1 MPQLRYPKDTLYDQS
16 TDYMSF
22 EFYKYIPP
30 FSKDLDSNQNPI
42 DSVGYYNTSGNQK
55 AEQASGLSQIYLYM
69 PEDVSSSFA
78 ADWGDK
84 SFTNVQRDAL
94 RAAGAAAALRP
105 GATGSAAIDAARNA
119 AGRVN
124 SLIAQ
129 AVTSGVNNIP
139 AGIGGANNINQTLGT
154 TVGAVLNPNVELL
167 FNSFGLRKFN
177 HTWKFAPQSDGEA
190 LEIKKIYNTF
200 KKASLPNYGG
210 AGNEAF
216 ERLRNKLL
224 NPLGRDA
231 SQEEKDRNE
240 AASTLRESNINNNY
254 IRVPNLVQVKYK
266 KGAGLHPW
274 LPKWKLAVITGV
286 EINFTPDGT
295 FATYEDGSPVATA
308 MTVSFQETKLVYG
321 NEINIDS
328 EEAQF

>member
-1 MPQLRYPKDTLYDQS
+1 MPQLRYPKDTLYDKS

-22 EFYKYIPP
+22 EFYQYIPP
-30 FSKDLDSNQNPI
+30 FSKDITGTDQSPI
-42 DSVGYYNTSGNQK
+42 NSVGYYNTSGNQEKK
-55 AEQASGLSQIYLYM
+55 ASDELSTVYLYM

-105 GATGSAAIDAARNA
+105 GATGAAAIDAARNA

-129 AVTSGVNNIP
+129 AVTSGINNIP
-139 AGIGGANNINQTLGT
+139 GNIGGANNINQTLGS
-154 TVGAVLNPNVELL
+154 TVGTVLNPNVELL

-177 HTWKFAPQSDGEA
+177 HTWKFAPQSKPEA
-190 LEIKKIYNTF
+190 EEIKRIYNTF
-200 KKASLPNYGG
+200 KKASLPKYGT
-210 AGNEAF
+210 AGNELF
-216 ERLRNKLL
+216 NKIKEGLIGKD
-224 NPLGRDA
+224 PEA
-231 SQEEKDRNE
+231 EKLDRE
-240 AASTLRESNINNNY
+240 VNINNNY
-254 IRVPNLVQVKYK
+254 IGVPNLVQVKYK
-266 KGAGLHPW
+266 KGAALHPW

-295 FATYEDGSPVATA
+295 FATYDDGSPVATS

>member
-1 MPQLRYPKDTLYDQS
+1 MPQLRYPKDTLYDKS

-22 EFYKYIPP
+22 EFYQYIPP
-30 FSKDLDSNQNPI
+30 FSKEITGTDQSPI
-42 DSVGYYNTSGNQK
+42 NSVGYYNTSGNQEKK
-55 AEQASGLSQIYLYM
+55 ASDELSTVYLYM

-94 RAAGAAAALRP
+94 RLAGATAAGRA
-105 GATGSAAIDAARNA
+105 GATGAAAIDAARNA

-129 AVTSGVNNIP
+129 AVTSGINNIP
-139 AGIGGANNINQTLGT
+139 GNIGGANNINQTLGS
-154 TVGAVLNPNVELL
+154 TVGTVLNPNVELL

-177 HTWKFAPQSDGEA
+177 HTWKFAPQSKPEA
-190 LEIKKIYNTF
+190 EEIKKIYNTF
-200 KKASLPNYGG
+200 KKASLPKYGT
-210 AGNEAF
+210 AGNELF
-216 ERLRNKLL
+216 NKIKEGLIKKD
-224 NPLGRDA
+224 PEA
-231 SQEEKDRNE
+231 EKLDRE
-240 AASTLRESNINNNY
+240 VNINNNY
-254 IRVPNLVQVKYK
+254 IGVPNLVQVKYK
-266 KGAGLHPW
+266 KGAALHPW

-295 FATYEDGSPVATA
+295 FATYDDGSPVATS

>member
-30 FSKDLDSNQNPI
+30 FSKDITGRDQAPI
-42 DSVGYYNTSGNQK
+42 NSIEYYNTSGNQERK
-55 AEQASGLSQIYLYM
+55 ASAELSTVYLYM

-94 RAAGAAAALRP
+94 RLAGATAAGRAGAAGAAV
-105 GATGSAAIDAARNA
+105 IDAARNA
-119 AGRVN
+119 GGRVN

-129 AVTSGVNNIP
+129 AVTSGINNLP
-139 AGIGGANNINQTLGT
+139 GNIGGVNNINQTLGS
-154 TVGAVLNPNVELL
+154 TVGTVLNPNVELL

-177 HTWKFAPQSDGEA
+177 HTWKFAPQSEPEA
-190 LEIKKIYNTF
+190 AEIKKIYNTF
-200 KKASLPNYGG
+200 KKASLPRYGTE
-210 AGNEAF
+210 GNELF
-216 ERLRNKLL
+216 GKIKEGL
-224 NPLGRDA
+224 LGREDDA
-231 SQEEKDRNE
+231 GKATRNVDR
-240 AASTLRESNINNNY
+240 LFNINNNY
-254 IRVPNLVQVKYK
+254 IGVPNLVQVKYK
-266 KGAGLHPW
+266 KGTDLHPW
-274 LPKWKLAVITGV
+274 LPVWKLAVITGV

-295 FATYEDGSPVATA
+295 FATYDDGSPVATS

-321 NEINIDS
+321 NEIKVDS
-328 EEAQF
+328 KEAQF

>member
-1 MPQLRYPKDTLYDQS
+1 MPQLRYPKDTLYDKS

-22 EFYKYIPP
+22 EFYQYIPP
-30 FSKDLDSNQNPI
+30 FSKEITGTDQSPI
-42 DSVGYYNTSGNQK
+42 NSVGYYNTSGNQEKK
-55 AEQASGLSQIYLYM
+55 ASEELSTVYLYM

-94 RAAGAAAALRP
+94 RLAGATAAGRA
-105 GATGSAAIDAARNA
+105 GATGAAAIDAARNA

-129 AVTSGVNNIP
+129 AVTSGINNIP
-139 AGIGGANNINQTLGT
+139 GNIGGANNINQTLGS
-154 TVGAVLNPNVELL
+154 TVGTVLNPNVELL

-177 HTWKFAPQSDGEA
+177 HTWKFAPQSKPEA
-190 LEIKKIYNTF
+190 EEIKRIYNTF
-200 KKASLPNYGG
+200 KKASLPKYGT
-210 AGNEAF
+210 AGNELF
-216 ERLRNKLL
+216 NKIKEGLIKKD
-224 NPLGRDA
+224 PEA
-231 SQEEKDRNE
+231 EKLDRE
-240 AASTLRESNINNNY
+240 VNINNNY
-254 IRVPNLVQVKYK
+254 IGVPNLVQVKYK
-266 KGAGLHPW
+266 KGAALHPW

-295 FATYEDGSPVATA
+295 FATYDDGSPVATS

-321 NEINIDS
+321 SEISVDS

>member
-1 MPQLRYPKDTLYDQS
+1 MPQLRYPKDTLYDKS

-22 EFYKYIPP
+22 EFYQYIPP
-30 FSKDLDSNQNPI
+30 FSKEITGTDQSPI
-42 DSVGYYNTSGNQK
+42 NSVGYYNTSGNQEKK
-55 AEQASGLSQIYLYM
+55 ASDELSTVYLYM

-94 RAAGAAAALRP
+94 RLAGATAAGRA
-105 GATGSAAIDAARNA
+105 GATGAAAIDAARNA

-129 AVTSGVNNIP
+129 AVTSGINNIP
-139 AGIGGANNINQTLGT
+139 GNIGGANNINQTLGS
-154 TVGAVLNPNVELL
+154 TVGTVLNPNVELL

-177 HTWKFAPQSDGEA
+177 HTWKFAPQSKPEA
-190 LEIKKIYNTF
+190 EEIKRIYNTF
-200 KKASLPNYGG
+200 KKASLPKYGTE
-210 AGNEAF
+210 GNELFSKIKEGLIGKDPEA
-216 ERLRNKLL
+216 EKL
-224 NPLGRDA
+224 
-231 SQEEKDRNE
+231 DRE
-240 AASTLRESNINNNY
+240 VNINNNY
-254 IRVPNLVQVKYK
+254 IGVPNLVQVKYK
-266 KGAGLHPW
+266 KGAALHPW

-295 FATYEDGSPVATA
+295 FATYDDGSPVATS
-308 MTVSFQETKLVYG
+308 MTISFQETKLVYG
-321 NEINIDS
+321 SEISVDS

>member
-30 FSKDLDSNQNPI
+30 FSKDITNENPSPI
-42 DSVGYYNTSGNQK
+42 NSVGYYNTSGDQQTK
-55 AEQASGLSQIYLYM
+55 DAGLSKIYLYM

-105 GATGSAAIDAARNA
+105 GATGAAAIDAARNA

-129 AVTSGVNNIP
+129 AVTSGVNNLP
-139 AGIGGANNINQTLGT
+139 GNIGGANNINQTLGS
-154 TVGAVLNPNVELL
+154 TVGTVLNPNVELL

-177 HTWKFAPQSDGEA
+177 HTWKFAPQSKPEA
-190 LEIKKIYNTF
+190 KEIKKIYNTF
-200 KKASLPNYGG
+200 KRASLPNYGT

-216 ERLRNKLL
+216 ERLREKLL
-224 NPLGRDA
+224 GTPGE
-231 SQEEKDRNE
+231 SQEEKDRNQ
-240 AASTLRESNINNNY
+240 AASTLGRANINNNY
-254 IRVPNLVQVKYK
+254 ISVPNLVQVKYK
-266 KGAGLHPW
+266 QGAGLHPW

-295 FATYEDGSPVATA
+295 FATYDDGSPVATS

-321 NEINIDS
+321 SEISVDS